1 MLGNWPMLATPEEV
15 KALWTLVIGEIDK
28 LRRGAG
34 DAPEGA
40 AEVHVSLRVLPTPE
54 P

>member
-1 MLGNWPMLATPEEV
+1 MLATPAEV
-15 KALWTLVIGEIDK
+15 KALWTLVITEIDK
-28 LRRGAG
+28 LRRSAA